1 VANSRVRKARNARPR
16 ATHQREAWITQI
28 VLLVAPSGGCDRARA
43 PRSGGGHNM
52 LRTRYAFVAVLAATV
67 LAAGCGDDDDGGT
80 SGGEGGD
87 EARTLT
93 IYSSLPLQGA
103 QRPQTTDMVR
113 GIELALEQA
122 GNKAGDFNV
131 EYESLDDSTAQAGAW
146 TPEATQA
153 NARRAAQD
161 ESTAIYIGEFN
172 SGASAISIPILNEA
186 GVPQISPANTAVG
199 LTSDEPGADS
209 GEPDK
214 YYITGERT
222 YTRIVPKDTI
232 QGAALATLMQQ
243 EDCTKVF
250 MTNDKEVYGAGLARN
265 IEGAADS
272 IGLEIVANEE
282 IDKNSPNYRSLAARA
297 ADTGADCYV
306 HAGITAN
313 NGVQL
318 YKDFAAAMPDANL
331 YGPDGVA
338 EAGFYSPDEGGVP
351 SDVGSRVKVT
361 VATLDPDEYPPE
373 GQEFFQTF
381 EEKYGEAN
389 PNPYAIYGYEAMR
402 LALDAIERSETGEK
416 ADILEALFATQDR
429 ESVLGTYSIDENGDT
444 TLTDYGVYAIKG
456 GELEFDQ
463 TIKAEAQ

>member
-1 VANSRVRKARNARPR
+1 VQRTKYLIAVA
-16 ATHQREAWITQI
+16 
-28 VLLVAPSGGCDRARA
+28 
-43 PRSGGGHNM
+43 
-52 LRTRYAFVAVLAATV
+52 LAATMF
-67 LAAGCGDDDDGGT
+67 AAGCGDDDDDTTGGP
-80 SGGEGGD
+80 GGD
-87 EARTLT
+87 GEARTLT

-103 QRPQTTDMVR
+103 QRPQTTDMVK

-122 GNKAGDFNV
+122 GGKAGDFTIQ
-131 EYESLDDSTAQAGAW
+131 YESLDDSTAQAGAW

-172 SGASAISIPILNEA
+172 SGASAISIPILNEG

-199 LTSDEPGADS
+199 LTSDEPGADE

-222 YTRIVPKDTI
+222 YARIVPKDTI

-265 IEGAADS
+265 IEGAADR

-282 IDKNSPNYRSLAARA
+282 IDKASPNYRSLAARA

-318 YKDFAAAMPDANL
+318 FKDFAAAIPDAQL

-338 EAGFYSPDEGGVP
+338 EEGFYSPDEGGVP
-351 SDVGSRVKVT
+351 GDVGSRVKVT
-361 VATLDPDEYPPE
+361 VATLDPAEYPPE
-373 GQEFFQTF
+373 GREFFQAF
-381 EEKYGEAN
+381 EEKYNEAN
-389 PNPYAIYGYEAMR
+389 PNPYAIYGYEAMS

-416 ADILEALFATQDR
+416 ADILAALFDTTDR
-429 ESVLGTYSIDENGDT
+429 ESVLGTYSIDDNGDT
-444 TLTDYGVYAIKG
+444 TLTDYGVYSINN